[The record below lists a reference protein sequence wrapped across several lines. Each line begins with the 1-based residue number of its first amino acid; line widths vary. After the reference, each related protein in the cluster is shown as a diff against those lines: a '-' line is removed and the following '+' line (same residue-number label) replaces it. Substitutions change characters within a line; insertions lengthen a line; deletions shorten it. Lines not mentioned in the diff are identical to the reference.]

1 MGDAG
6 DIEISTGSLAVT
18 GNALLTASTF
28 GQGDAGSVK
37 ITASDIVSFD
47 GSSGAFSSVEEGAV
61 GKAGGIEITTGSLKV
76 TGGAQL
82 IASSKGQG
90 NAGSVKI
97 TASDMVSFD
106 GVDSNGF
113 SSGAGSTVEQGAVGK
128 GGSIEI
134 TTGSLKVTGGAAL
147 SVSTRG
153 EGDAGS
159 VKITA
164 IDIVSFDGVD
174 SNGLSSGAY
183 STVAA
188 GAVGKAGSIEITTG
202 SLRVTNGAQLAAATK
217 GQGDA
222 GSVKITA
229 SDSVSFDGGSGAFST
244 VEKRAVGKGGGIEI
258 TTGSLRVTGGAQ
270 LLALTRGQGDAGNV
284 KITAIDIVSFD
295 GVDSNGL
302 PSAVGSTVEQGAV
315 GQGGG
320 IEIITGSLRVT
331 NGAGLTVRTL
341 GQGDAGSIKITAGD
355 IVSFDG
361 VSTNGLPSG
370 IGSTLEQGAVGK
382 GGSIEITTDSL
393 RVTGGAE
400 LNASTFGQ
408 GDAGSVKIT
417 ASDTVLFDGVSSKG
431 FPSGAVSTVEQGAVG
446 QGGGIEITTY
456 SLRVING
463 AVLTATSLGDGKAG
477 DIVINADS
485 IRLDNQAVLESN
497 TTGGQGNITLRA
509 QSLQLTRDSSITT
522 DATGGESGG
531 NIDVQVSSLI
541 LRQNSRIEA
550 SAGGSKVQGGNI
562 TLDTDV
568 IAALENSDISANSNK
583 FLGGRVIINAQ
594 SVFGTQFRTAPTPE
608 SDITATGGT
617 PEQSGTVQ
625 INTPDVD
632 PSSGLIEL
640 PANVVDVTALVVDPC
655 AAARGGSRFSVT
667 GRGGIPPSPDE
678 ALGGDA
684 YLVDL
689 VTIDPKVQG
698 GRGLQE
704 QRTLGE
710 IRSDNVN
717 SDTPITDI
725 VEATGWYTNEK
736 GEVVLI
742 ASTPT
747 RYRLWQNPYLC
758 K

>member
-128 GGSIEI
+128 AGGIEI

-302 PSAVGSTVEQGAV
+302 PSAVG
-315 GQGGG
+315 
-320 IEIITGSLRVT
+320 
-331 NGAGLTVRTL
+331 
-341 GQGDAGSIKITAGD
+341 
-355 IVSFDG
+355 
-361 VSTNGLPSG
+361 
-370 IGSTLEQGAVGK
+370 
-382 GGSIEITTDSL
+382 
-393 RVTGGAE
+393 
-400 LNASTFGQ
+400 
-408 GDAGSVKIT
+408 
-417 ASDTVLFDGVSSKG
+417 
-431 FPSGAVSTVEQGAVG
+431 STVEQGAVG